1 MMREHSVRI
10 ITDRKEIE
18 ELISTCSNHSVK
30 KQAHKCLQSN
40 SSLLEIYSKNFEY
53 LQQINSNLFFA
64 DISEIMREDFKADAG
79 DYWFLTSTLPS
90 VPQKPVIYVILTKK
104 NM

>member
-1 MMREHSVRI
+1 MREHSVRI

-18 ELISTCSNHSVK
+18 ALISKCSISSVK

-53 LQQINSNLFFA
+53 LQQTNSNLFFA
-64 DISEIMREDFKADAG
+64 DVSAIMREEFNADVG

-90 VPQKPVIYVILTKK
+90 APKKPVVYVILTKK